1 MPDKQVFS
9 DMAGHSP
16 LTQQRDAWDGSRSRA
31 LCWRRMFC
39 EKPPLTPLRKNGMSW
54 SRAAASVPAALTH
67 SQPFARLMRPPGSE
81 RSFTLHSPVSGALNG
96 GPESDTDWYHI
107 LVHSYRRSQ
116 PYIETTQNRSFAR
129 PSPLPNFRHS
139 FISALNALG
148 A

>member
-1 MPDKQVFS
+1 
-9 DMAGHSP
+9 MAGHSP
-16 LTQQRDAWDGSRSRA
+16 LTQQRDGWDGSRSRA

-107 LVHSYRRSQ
+107 LVRSYRRSQ